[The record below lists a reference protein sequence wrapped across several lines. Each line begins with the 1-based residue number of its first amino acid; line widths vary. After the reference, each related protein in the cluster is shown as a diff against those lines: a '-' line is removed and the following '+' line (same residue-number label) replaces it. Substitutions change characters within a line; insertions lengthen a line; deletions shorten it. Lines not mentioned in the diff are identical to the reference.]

1 MGRRFA
7 LVALGTFNAALLLVL
22 WAQADRY
29 GVRLVVELVVL
40 AELVLAMCFFQARRQ
55 RGAETASLVPLAA
68 PAADAGPLA
77 DLAHELR
84 SPLTVLAG
92 EIEAMQIGLRQPDA
106 QTLDAMA
113 GEVQRL
119 SRLLQDL
126 DRLLGHTR
134 PADSVPI
141 QIIDV
146 GGLIEQ
152 LLQRHRLSLQRAGL
166 TVTLTRKPAPS
177 VAGDVLRLEQ
187 LFTNLLQNSL
197 RYTDPPGQ
205 IVIRVEGT
213 YDGAVEVTWEDSSP
227 GVPGQDLPR
236 LTERF
241 YRVPGHGVRHPHA
254 SGLGLA
260 IARAIAEAHSATL
273 HARHSQ
279 LGGLCWVL
287 RVEAAEEEMTH
298 EASGIAG

>member
-1 MGRRFA
+1 MGRSFR
-7 LVALGTFNAALLLVL
+7 LVALAPFNMALLIVL
-22 WAQADRY
+22 WALADRY
-29 GVRLVVELVVL
+29 GVRLAVELIVL
-40 AELVLAMCFFQARRQ
+40 AELVLAMFFLQARRQ
-55 RGAETASLVPLAA
+55 RADEVTPPNLAT
-68 PAADAGPLA
+68 AADAGPLA

-126 DRLLGHTR
+126 DRLLGHTQ
-134 PADSVPI
+134 PAEGMSA

-146 GGLIEQ
+146 GHLIEQ
-152 LLQRHRLSLQRAGL
+152 LLQRHRLALQRAGL
-166 TVTLTRKPAPS
+166 TVTLSRQPAPS
-177 VAGDVLRLEQ
+177 VAGDLLRLEQ

-197 RYTDPPGQ
+197 RYTDSPGQ
-205 IVIRVEGT
+205 IVIRIEGT
-213 YDGAVEVTWEDSSP
+213 FDGTVQVTWEDSSP
-227 GVPGQDLPR
+227 GVSGQHLPR

-287 RVEAAEEEMTH
+287 RIEAAQEEMIH
-298 EASGIAG
+298 EASGVAG

>member
-1 MGRRFA
+1 MGK
-7 LVALGTFNAALLLVL
+7 ALGLAVLNVGLLPLAWYCGGWPGAVL
-22 WAQADRY
+22 CVLLQM
-29 GVRLVVELVVL
+29 VVL
-40 AELVLAMCFFQARRQ
+40 LAWRAWEPPRK
-55 RGAETASLVPLAA
+55 TP
-68 PAADAGPLA
+68 DAGPLA

-126 DRLLGHTR
+126 DRLLGHSR
-134 PADSVPI
+134 APEVVPM

-146 GGLIEQ
+146 GTVIEQ
-152 LLQRHRLSLQRAGL
+152 LLQRHRLVLQQAGL
-166 TVTLTRKPAPS
+166 SVTLSRQPAPGVS
-177 VAGDVLRLEQ
+177 GDALRLEQ

-197 RYTDPPGQ
+197 RYTDAPGQ
-205 IVIRVEGT
+205 ILIRVEATAG
-213 YDGAVEVTWEDSSP
+213 GVVQVTWEDSSP
-227 GVPGQDLPR
+227 GVPGQALPR

-241 YRVPGHGVRHPHA
+241 YRVPGHGIPHPHA

-273 HARHSQ
+273 QARHSQ

-287 RVEAAEEEMTH
+287 RIEAQEEVIH
-298 EASGIAG
+298 EASRIAG

>member
-1 MGRRFA
+1 MLAAASVGLLA
-7 LVALGTFNAALLLVL
+7 LAGYCGGWLAVVLCALL
-22 WAQADRY
+22 Y
-29 GVRLVVELVVL
+29 MVVFS
-40 AELVLAMCFFQARRQ
+40 LVLAWRAWALPRS
-55 RGAETASLVPLAA
+55 TP
-68 PAADAGPLA
+68 DAGPLA

-113 GEVQRL
+113 GEVHRL

-126 DRLLGHTR
+126 DRLLGHSRT
-134 PADSVPI
+134 PEVAPMHV
-141 QIIDV
+141 IDV
-146 GGLIEQ
+146 GNVIEQ
-152 LLQRHRLSLQRAGL
+152 LLQRHRLALQQAGL
-166 TVTLTRKPAPS
+166 SVSLTRQS
-177 VAGDVLRLEQ
+177 VPGVIGDALRLEQ

-197 RYTDPPGQ
+197 RYTDAPGQ
-205 IVIRVEGT
+205 ILIRVEAAAG
-213 YDGAVEVTWEDSSP
+213 GVVQVTWEDSSP
-227 GVPGQDLPR
+227 GVPGQALPR

-241 YRVPGHGVRHPHA
+241 YRVPGHGIAHPHA

-273 HARHSQ
+273 QARHSQ

-287 RVEAAEEEMTH
+287 RIEAQEEVIH
-298 EASGIAG
+298 EASRIAG